1 MTVLPHRFA
10 DVEALED
17 YMTAP
22 DAALA
27 ADLAALDGDIMVLG
41 AGGKMGPTLARMA
54 KRAAPD
60 RRVYA
65 VARFSDAEARS
76 RLEAAGVETVP
87 CDLMDREA
95 VAALPACRNI
105 VFMAGRKFGTS
116 GDLALTWAMNV
127 HMPSIVAERFAD
139 SRIVS
144 FSTGNIYPMVDVD
157 GPGANEDTPAHA
169 MGEYAQSC
177 LGRERMFEY
186 FLGKL
191 GTPGRSIR
199 LNYAIDMR
207 YGVLWDIGT
216 KVHAGTPI
224 DLTAG
229 HANVIWQGEANSR
242 ILRCLAHC
250 TTPASPINISGP
262 ALRVRDVAEAFS
274 RHFGKP
280 PVFAGQEAK
289 TGWLVDISLSEK
301 LLGPVQVSAETMIG
315 WLADW
320 IGRGGESLNKPTAYE
335 SRDGAF

>member
-1 MTVLPHRFA
+1 MTALPAAFA
-10 DVEALED
+10 DVDALED
-17 YMTAP
+17 YMTEP
-22 DAALA
+22 DDALV
-27 ADLAALDGDIMVLG
+27 ADIAGIDGDIMVLG

-60 RRVYA
+60 RRVLA
-65 VARFSDAEARS
+65 VARFSDRDAAAR
-76 RLEAAGVETVP
+76 LAACGVETIP
-87 CDLMDREA
+87 CDLMDRGA
-95 VAALPACRNI
+95 VERLPDCRNI

-127 HMPSIVAERFAD
+127 HMPSIVAERYCD

-144 FSTGNIYPMVDVD
+144 FSTGNVYPMVDAT
-157 GPGANEDTPAHA
+157 GPGAAETTPAHA

-186 FLGKL
+186 FSEKL
-191 GTPGRSIR
+191 ETPGRIIR

-207 YGVLWDIGT
+207 YGVLWDIGS
-216 KVHAGTPI
+216 KVHAGRSI

-262 ALRVRDVAEAFS
+262 ALRVRDVAEAFGS
-274 RHFGKP
+274 RFGRA
-280 PVFAGQEAK
+280 PVFAGREAE
-289 TGWLVDISLSEK
+289 TGWLVDISLSER
-301 LLGPVQVSAETMIG
+301 LLGPVRTDAETMIG

-320 IGRGGESLNKPTAYE
+320 IARGGESLDKPTAYE

>member
-1 MTVLPHRFA
+1 MTALPDRFA
-10 DVEALED
+10 DVDALED
-17 YMTAP
+17 CMTEP
-22 DAALA
+22 NTALV
-27 ADLAALDGDIMVLG
+27 ADLGALDGDIMVLG

-54 KRAAPD
+54 KRAVPD

-65 VARFSDAEARS
+65 VARFSDAEARG
-76 RLEAAGVETVP
+76 RLDAAGVETVP
-87 CDLMDREA
+87 CDLMDRDA
-95 VAALPACRNI
+95 VAALPDCRNI

-127 HMPSIVAERFAD
+127 HMPSIVAERYRD

-144 FSTGNIYPMVDVD
+144 FSTGNVYPMVDVE
-157 GPGANEDTPAHA
+157 GPGANEATAAYA

-177 LGRERMFEY
+177 LGRERLFEY
-186 FLGKL
+186 FSDRL
-191 GTPGRSIR
+191 GTPGRIVR

-207 YGVLWDIGT
+207 YGVLWDIGV
-216 KVHAGTPI
+216 KVHAGAPI

-250 TTPASPINISGP
+250 TTPASPINVSGP
-262 ALRVRDVAEAFS
+262 ALRVRDVTEAFG
-274 RHFGKP
+274 RRFGKD
-280 PVFAGQEAK
+280 PVFTGREAK
-289 TGWLVDISLSEK
+289 TGWLVDISLSER
-301 LLGPVQVSAETMIG
+301 LLGPVEVTAETMIG

-320 IGRGGESLNKPTAYE
+320 IARGGESLNKPTAYE